1 MTSVSVPHGELE
13 LHGRIMPASNATFLG
28 EIDGV
33 KVVYKPVAGERPLWD
48 FPDGTLADREVAA
61 YAVSEA
67 MGYDIVP
74 TTWLGEGP
82 HGPGMLQ
89 VWQDADPG
97 QEAVTLVRAGAVP
110 DGYLAVFDALD
121 DRDRDVTLI
130 HEDTEALRRMAVFD
144 VIVNN
149 ADRKG
154 GHVLEMPGGHRYG
167 VDHGVTLHHEPKL
180 RTVLWGWGG
189 QPLTDAEVETVRRLR
204 EAVNADLGV
213 TLAAHLTDLEIAAL
227 ERRCARL
234 LQIGCLP
241 VSRGEWPSIPWPP
254 F

>member
-1 MTSVSVPHGELE
+1 VPE
-13 LHGRIMPASNATFLG
+13 
-28 EIDGV
+28 
-33 KVVYKPVAGERPLWD
+33 
-48 FPDGTLADREVAA
+48 
-61 YAVSEA
+61 
-67 MGYDIVP
+67 
-74 TTWLGEGP
+74 
-82 HGPGMLQ
+82 
-89 VWQDADPG
+89 
-97 QEAVTLVRAGAVP
+97 
-110 DGYLAVFDALD
+110 GYLSVFDALD

-130 HEDTEALRRMAVFD
+130 HEDTTALRRMSVFD

-189 QPLTDAEVETVRRLR
+189 QPLTDSEIEVMRGLR
-204 EAVNADLGV
+204 DAVTGDLGV
-213 TLAAHLTDLEIAAL
+213 TLAGHLTDLEIAAL
-227 ERRCARL
+227 ERRCVRL